1 MGHPLW
7 PPFDLR
13 LRTQRLELRLPTED
27 ELVLVAAVAKAGIHP
42 PDEMPFGIAW
52 TALPSPDWEVGFM
65 RYHWTKRAMWSPDD
79 WTLDLMVSTADGPI
93 GLQGLMARD
102 FTHLRLVRTGSW
114 LGRTFQG
121 QGYGTEMR
129 GAVLALAFDGLGAEI
144 AESEAFLDNRPSAG
158 VSRSLGYAPNGV
170 GRLAPQGVAR
180 ETQRF
185 RMTRD
190 DWSAR
195 RRPPVIIEGLDACLE
210 LFGAGPR

>member
-1 MGHPLW
+1 
-7 PPFDLR
+7 
-13 LRTQRLELRLPTED
+13 
-27 ELVLVAAVAKAGIHP
+27 
-42 PDEMPFGIAW
+42 
-52 TALPSPDWEVGFM
+52 
-65 RYHWTKRAMWSPDD
+65 
-79 WTLDLMVSTADGPI
+79 
-93 GLQGLMARD
+93 
-102 FTHLRLVRTGSW
+102 
-114 LGRTFQG
+114 
-121 QGYGTEMR
+121 MR

-144 AESEAFLDNRPSAG
+144 AESEAFLDNLPSAG